1 LPPAWIRAVNET
13 ILVNRGPRETRVV
26 TLERGAVRDI
36 YIERDAGRG
45 IVGNIYLGKV
55 VRVMPGMQAAFVDFG
70 AERTGLLHISDLSRP
85 KPRRG
90 ARREQAIEN
99 QLHDGQKL
107 AVQVIRDPLGSKG
120 ARLSAEVSLSSR
132 FLVFL
137 PHSDRLAVS
146 QRVEGA
152 GERARLLL
160 LLQEGLGAEGLA
172 GEGGYILRTAAEGVD
187 LDGLRSDLRFLNRL
201 WAAICRRRE
210 GATGPQLLYE
220 ELPLHLRVAR
230 DLATPDLAKVLVD
243 QQSAYLSLCSFCEDY
258 VPEMRDRLEYYSGAG
273 SLFDRF
279 GAEEELQRAL
289 SHRVD
294 LDCGGYL
301 VIDQT
306 EAMTVIDVNTGS
318 FLGRRNVDETVFRTN
333 LEAAAAL
340 ARQLRLR
347 NLGGIIVVDF
357 IDMADQ
363 EHRRQVQQALQE
375 ALQLDPVRTTCG
387 DMSELSLV
395 AMTRK
400 RSGESLQHILCEDC
414 PVCQG
419 QGVLKS
425 ARTVC
430 YEIFREIGRAAPASD
445 CEELV
450 VVAAQPVISLLQ
462 SDEAGALAELEAA
475 TGKTVRLRPE
485 PRYGQEHFDIAML

>member
-1 LPPAWIRAVNET
+1 MDET
-13 ILVNRGPRETRVV
+13 ILVNMGPRETRVV
-26 TLERGAVRDI
+26 MLERGAVRDI
-36 YIERDAGRG
+36 YIERDASRG

-70 AERTGLLHISDLSRP
+70 AQRTGLLHISDLSES

-90 ARREQAIEN
+90 ARREQAIEY

-107 AVQVIRDPLGSKG
+107 AVQVTRDPLGNKG
-120 ARLSAEVSLSSR
+120 ARLSTQLSLSSR
-132 FLVFL
+132 YLVLL

-146 QRVEGA
+146 QQIEGS

-160 LLQEGLGAEGLA
+160 LLQEGLAAEDLV

-201 WAAICRRRE
+201 WGAICRRRE
-210 GATGPQLLYE
+210 GATGPQVLYE

-230 DLATPDLAKVLVD
+230 DLATPELAQVLVD
-243 QQSAYLSLCSFCEDY
+243 QQSAFLSMCSFCEDY
-258 VPEMRDRLEYYSGAG
+258 VPEIRDRLQHYSGAEP
-273 SLFDRF
+273 LFDHF
-279 GAEEELQRAL
+279 GAEGELQRAL
-289 SHRVD
+289 NHRVE
-294 LDCGGYL
+294 LDCGGHL

-363 EHRRQVQQALQE
+363 GHRRQVQQALQE

-387 DMSELSLV
+387 EMSDLCLV

-430 YEIFREIGRAAPASD
+430 YEILREIARVAPASD
-445 CEELV
+445 REELL
-450 VVAAQPVISLLQ
+450 VVAAQPVINLLL
-462 SDEAGALAELEAA
+462 SDEATVLAELEAT

-485 PRYGQEHFDIAML
+485 PRYAQEHFDIAML

>member
-1 LPPAWIRAVNET
+1 MNET
-13 ILVNRGPRETRVV
+13 ILVNMGPRETRVV
-26 TLERGAVRDI
+26 TLEHGVVRDI

-70 AERTGLLHISDLSRP
+70 AERTGLLHIADLSGQ
-85 KPRRG
+85 KQRRG
-90 ARREQAIEN
+90 ARRAQAIEH

-107 AVQVIRDPLGSKG
+107 AVQVTRDPLGSKG
-120 ARLSAEVSLSSR
+120 ARLSTELSLSSR
-132 FLVFL
+132 CLVFL
-137 PHSDRLAVS
+137 PNSDRLAVS
-146 QRVEGA
+146 QRVDGS

-160 LLQEGLGAEGLA
+160 LLQEGLAAEGLA
-172 GEGGYILRTAAEGVD
+172 GEGGYILRTAAEGAD

-201 WAAICRRRE
+201 WTAICRRRE

-230 DLATPDLAKVLVD
+230 DLATPDLGQVLVD
-243 QQSAYLSLCSFCEDY
+243 QQAAYVALCSFCEDY
-258 VPEMRDRLEYYSGAG
+258 VPEIRNRLEFYSGAE

-279 GAEEELQRAL
+279 GAEEELQHAL
-289 SHRVD
+289 SQRVE

-301 VIDQT
+301 VIDHT

-318 FLGRRNVDETVFRTN
+318 FLGRRNADETVFRTN

-363 EHRRQVQQALQE
+363 EHRRQVQQALQQ

-387 DMSELSLV
+387 EMSELCLV

-414 PVCQG
+414 SVCQG

-425 ARTVC
+425 TRTVC
-430 YEIFREIGRAAPASD
+430 YEIFREIARAAPAPD
-445 CEELV
+445 KQELL
-450 VVAAQPVISLLQ
+450 VVAAQPVINLLQ
-462 SDEAGALAELEAA
+462 SDEASVLVELEVA
-475 TGKTVRLRPE
+475 TGKKIHLRPE

>member
-1 LPPAWIRAVNET
+1 MNET
-13 ILVNRGPRETRVV
+13 ILVNMSPGETRVV
-26 TLERGAVRDI
+26 ALERGVVRDI
-36 YIERDAGRG
+36 YIERDASRG

-70 AERTGLLHISDLSRP
+70 AERMGLLHISDLSGP
-85 KPRRG
+85 KQRRG
-90 ARREQAIEN
+90 ARREQAIEYR
-99 QLHDGQKL
+99 LHDGQKL
-107 AVQVIRDPLGSKG
+107 AVQVTRDPLGSKG
-120 ARLSAEVSLSSR
+120 ARLTAELSLSSR
-132 FLVFL
+132 FLAFL
-137 PHSDRLAVS
+137 PGSNRLAVS
-146 QRVEGA
+146 QRIEGS

-160 LLQEGLGAEGLA
+160 LLQECLAAEGLA

-187 LDGLRSDLRFLNRL
+187 LDGLRADLRFLNRL
-201 WAAICRRRE
+201 WTAICRRRE

-230 DLATPDLAKVLVD
+230 DLATPALARVLVD

-258 VPEMRDRLEYYSGAG
+258 VPEIRDRLEYYSGAG
-273 SLFDRF
+273 SLFDHF

-289 SHRVD
+289 NHRVE
-294 LDCGGYL
+294 LQSGGYL

-318 FLGRRNVDETVFRTN
+318 FLGRRNADETVFRTN
-333 LEAAAAL
+333 LEAVTTL

-357 IDMADQ
+357 IDMADH

-387 DMSELSLV
+387 EMSELCLV

-400 RSGESLQHILCEDC
+400 RNGESLQHILCDDC

-425 ARTVC
+425 TRTVC
-430 YEIFREIGRAAPASD
+430 YEIFREIARAATASD
-445 CEELV
+445 RQEFL

-462 SDEAGALAELEAA
+462 SEEAAVLAELETA

>member
-1 LPPAWIRAVNET
+1 MNET
-13 ILVNRGPRETRVV
+13 ILVNMGPRETRVV

-70 AERTGLLHISDLSRP
+70 AERTGLLHISDLSGP
-85 KPRRG
+85 KQRRG
-90 ARREQAIEN
+90 ARRDQAIEH

-230 DLATPDLAKVLVD
+230 DLATPDLAQVLT
-243 QQSAYLSLCSFCEDY
+243 
-258 VPEMRDRLEYYSGAG
+258 RGRLP
-273 SLFDRF
+273 LD
-279 GAEEELQRAL
+279 RAL
-289 SHRVD
+289 ELFADV
-294 LDCGGYL
+294 CGA
-301 VIDQT
+301 V
-306 EAMTVIDVNTGS
+306 EAG
-318 FLGRRNVDETVFRTN
+318 
-333 LEAAAAL
+333 
-340 ARQLRLR
+340 
-347 NLGGIIVVDF
+347 
-357 IDMADQ
+357 
-363 EHRRQVQQALQE
+363 HRRGVVHRDLKPGNVMITTDEDVKILDFGLAKALE
-375 ALQLDPVRTTCG
+375 RGADGRVGEDTPP
-387 DMSELSLV
+387 ELL
-395 AMTRK
+395 T
-400 RSGESLQHILCEDC
+400 LTL
-414 PVCQG
+414 
-419 QGVLKS
+419 
-425 ARTVC
+425 
-430 YEIFREIGRAAPASD
+430 
-445 CEELV
+445 
-450 VVAAQPVISLLQ
+450 
-462 SDEAGALAELEAA
+462 
-475 TGKTVRLRPE
+475 
-485 PRYGQEHFDIAML
+485 